1 MPLFHRLG
9 LPDDCT
15 QLYDENPDPTIYTEV
30 VTQEDFAEA
39 KAAVAA
45 TEATATPPAAPAAS

>member
-15 QLYDENPDPTIYTEV
+15 QLFDENPDPAIYTEV
-30 VTQEDFAEA
+30 TEEA
-39 KAAVAA
+39 PAPAVAPELPVDPA
-45 TEATATPPAAPAAS
+45 QPEAVA

>member
-15 QLYDENPDPTIYTEV
+15 QLFDENPDPTIYTEV
-30 VTQEDFAEA
+30 LDPAPVVP
-39 KAAVAA
+39 VAA
-45 TEATATPPAAPAAS
+45 PEPTPAAPAQPEAVA